1 MSLNETLHT
10 AETAAAEYRACDF
23 ILSLQST
30 ISVDSAWVLLSQQF
44 KKIFPLKKG
53 QLTYKTGTMFK
64 TLSYANNKTSEKDVE
79 EFPFLKSSENF
90 HYEFKGNS
98 FQAFKQEDG
107 YAVQTNLLFSRA
119 IAGENDTRQLVTLT
133 HIFLNHTAL
142 LLKIG
147 NFEFHAI
154 KDDITLAYNQK
165 YLRAYIRNEI
175 DRCKRFPPSYF
186 SLVFFDLDNL
196 KAINEEH
203 GHLIGTEVLKQVAA
217 VLRQQVR
224 KIDLLARFGG
234 DEFVIILLKTNTD
247 KAYEVCSRIKSNM
260 ENTSFLRNKQLDI
273 KMTGCFGISSF
284 PSDGD
289 TVEELIRKADAAM
302 YEVKRKGK
310 NGIKIYEGD

>member
-1 MSLNETLHT
+1 LH
-10 AETAAAEYRACDF
+10 AADSAAIENRACSF

-30 ISVDSAWVLLSQQF
+30 ITVDKAWELLSLQF
-44 KKIFPLKKG
+44 KKNYSLKKAK
-53 QLTYKTGTMFK
+53 LTYKTGTLFK
-64 TLSYANNKTSEKDVE
+64 TLSHSNNKIIEKDVE
-79 EFPFLKSSENF
+79 EFQFLKSSKDF
-90 HYEFKGNS
+90 DCQLQGKTLH
-98 FQAFKQEDG
+98 ALKQEDG
-107 YAVQTNLLFSRA
+107 YIIQADLWFSDE
-119 IAGENDTRQLVTLT
+119 ITGESETGHLETLT
-133 HIFLNHTAL
+133 HIFLNHTTL

-175 DRCKRFPPSYF
+175 ERCKRYPPSFF

-196 KAINEEH
+196 KAINEDH

-234 DEFVIILLKTNTD
+234 DEFVIILLKTKTD
-247 KAYEVCSRIKSNM
+247 RAYDVCSRIKKNM
-260 ENTSFLRNKQLDI
+260 EATTFLKDKNLNI

-284 PSDGD
+284 PRDGD

-302 YEVKRKGK
+302 YDVKHKGK